1 MKKSLKKTQEEVN
14 DWIEKFEEGYW
25 SSLSIIARLI
35 EELGEISRILNA
47 LHGEKKPKRKIVEEE
62 LPEELGDLQFTLI
75 CLANKFDIDLQEAL
89 EMVMEK
95 YSERDSSRWTPK
107 EETDG

>member
-1 MKKSLKKTQEEVN
+1 MEKSLHKTQKEVE
-14 DWIEKFEEGYW
+14 DWIQKFEEGYW
-25 SSLSIIARLI
+25 SSLSILARLI

-47 LHGEKKPKRKIVEEE
+47 LDGEKKPKEQLNEER
-62 LPEELGDLQFTLI
+62 LQEELGDLQFTLI

-89 EMVMEK
+89 EIVMEK

-107 EETDG
+107 EETDE